1 MEFQNQPANIFMTT
15 LSINYKRAY
24 CKKEDKITITFRRLD
39 VEKTNSKA

>member
-1 MEFQNQPANIFMTT
+1 MEFQNQPANNFMTT

>member
-1 MEFQNQPANIFMTT
+1 MEFQNQPANNLMTT